1 MMLQRDAFIEEI
13 NERLKT
19 DKDIYFLSADFGAAA
34 LDELRE
40 KYPENFIHCG
50 ISEQAMIDIATG
62 LALEGKKVFCYAMAP
77 FISLRAI
84 EQIKCGPSMMDL
96 PICIMSVGIG
106 IGYADAG
113 PTHYITEDFA
123 CLRSI
128 MNVNIY
134 TTADSETARR
144 LAKKLLN
151 KPEFCYVRLDR
162 HEQPE
167 LGVTNFK
174 TDTQYRAMGDTVN
187 QDKVVVI
194 GSGKMAHVVKQA
206 YDQEP
211 DRIFG
216 IDLIQS
222 KPFPKTLLNVID
234 VSAGVIVID
243 EQTPSGSLGAAVME
257 AMSDSDILKKVKQI
271 TIPEM
276 YVFENGGREYLLNKL
291 GLNKDNILKT
301 LNDNF

>member
-1 MMLQRDAFIEEI
+1 
-13 NERLKT
+13 
-19 DKDIYFLSADFGAAA
+19 
-34 LDELRE
+34 
-40 KYPENFIHCG
+40 
-50 ISEQAMIDIATG
+50 
-62 LALEGKKVFCYAMAP
+62 
-77 FISLRAI
+77 
-84 EQIKCGPSMMDL
+84 MMDL

-134 TTADSETARR
+134 TTADAETARR

-206 YDQEP
+206 YDEEP
-211 DRIFG
+211 NRIFG

-234 VSAGVIVID
+234 VAAGVIVID

-276 YVFENGGREYLLNKL
+276 YVFENGGRDYLLNKL

>member
-1 MMLQRDAFIEEI
+1 MLQRDAFIEEI

-134 TTADSETARR
+134 TTADAETSRR

-167 LGVTNFK
+167 LDVTNFK
-174 TDTQYRAMGDTVN
+174 TDLQYRAMGDIVN

-206 YDQEP
+206 YDEQP
-211 DRIFG
+211 NKIFG
-216 IDLIQS
+216 VDLIQS
-222 KPFPKTLLNVID
+222 KPFPKTLLNAID

>member
-1 MMLQRDAFIEEI
+1 MLQRDAFIEEI

-276 YVFENGGREYLLNKL
+276 YVFENGGRDYLLNKL

>member
-1 MMLQRDAFIEEI
+1 MLQRDAFIEEI

-134 TTADSETARR
+134 TTADAETARR

-206 YDQEP
+206 YDEEP
-211 DRIFG
+211 NRIFG

-222 KPFPKTLLNVID
+222 KPFPKTLLNAID

-257 AMSDSDILKKVKQI
+257 AMSDSDIFKKVKQI

-276 YVFENGGREYLLNKL
+276 YVFENGGRDYLLNKL

>member
-1 MMLQRDAFIEEI
+1 MLQRDAFIEEI

-40 KYPENFIHCG
+40 RYPENFIHCG

-84 EQIKCGPSMMDL
+84 EQIKCGPSMMNL

-134 TTADSETARR
+134 TTADAETARR

-167 LGVTNFK
+167 LNVTNFT
-174 TDTQYRAMGDTVN
+174 TDLQYRAMGDTVN
-187 QDKVVVI
+187 DSKVVVI

-206 YDQEP
+206 YDEQS
-211 DRIFG
+211 DKIFG

-276 YVFENGGREYLLNKL
+276 YVFENGGRDYLLNKL

>member
-1 MMLQRDAFIEEI
+1 MLQLDAFIEEI

-40 KYPENFIHCG
+40 KYPENFIHSG

-134 TTADSETARR
+134 TTADSETSRR
-144 LAKKLLN
+144 LAKKLLD

-167 LGVTNFK
+167 LDVTNFK
-174 TDTQYRAMGDTVN
+174 TDLQYRAMGDIVN

-194 GSGKMAHVVKQA
+194 GSGKMAHIVKQA
-206 YDQEP
+206 YDEQP
-211 DRIFG
+211 NKIFG
-216 IDLIQS
+216 VDLIQS
-222 KPFPKTLLNVID
+222 KPFPKTLLNAID

>member
-1 MMLQRDAFIEEI
+1 MLQRDAFIEEI

-134 TTADSETARR
+134 TTADSETSRR
-144 LAKKLLN
+144 LAKKLLD

-167 LGVTNFK
+167 LDVTNFK
-174 TDTQYRAMGDTVN
+174 TDLQYRAMGDIVN

-194 GSGKMAHVVKQA
+194 GSGKMAHIVKQA
-206 YDQEP
+206 YDEQP
-211 DRIFG
+211 NKIFG
-216 IDLIQS
+216 VDLIQS
-222 KPFPKTLLNVID
+222 KPFPKTMLNAID

>member
-276 YVFENGGREYLLNKL
+276 YVFENGGRDYLLNKL

>member
-1 MMLQRDAFIEEI
+1 MLQRDAFIEEI